1 MSKLDEIK
9 KLNFKIT
16 WKLIRIGYLGYENI
30 QPQIDKQDVCNYAY
44 YLLENMESN
53 YNKVVQLITQKE
65 NDYEFNQILNHLAKL
80 DNSNIELQVEKW
92 IIFLT
97 KKMIEN
103 LGDNY
108 LENLLNIT
116 EFWVSLGQPNDS
128 PHIFQSVGNKI
139 TPETYYT
146 EEMYNVILQKH
157 IEWISK
163 QIQRVI
169 QVEDK

>member
-1 MSKLDEIK
+1 
-9 KLNFKIT
+9 
-16 WKLIRIGYLGYENI
+16 
-30 QPQIDKQDVCNYAY
+30 
-44 YLLENMESN
+44 
-53 YNKVVQLITQKE
+53 
-65 NDYEFNQILNHLAKL
+65 
-80 DNSNIELQVEKW
+80 
-92 IIFLT
+92 
-97 KKMIEN
+97 MIEN

-116 EFWVSLGQPNDS
+116 EFWVSLGQPNNS